1 MIFGSLIQQLFSD
14 HSPVQVLDGEGFG
27 VLFESAAPMR
37 LTVRDE
43 KRATRFPVETGG
55 ERSDHVID
63 NAIEIAIEFV
73 LTGREA
79 RQQFQAMRQAYLE
92 RRLVTVQT
100 RMGTYDNMLI
110 EAFPHEE
117 TVTVSDGAVLPVRF
131 LEWLEIQP
139 EYGELQQSEVA
150 DPKQSSTV
158 QRGAQTG
165 ATPSVE
171 TEQRGSSILGSW
183 GLVQ

>member
-1 MIFGSLIQQLFSD
+1 MIFGSLMQQLFSD
-14 HSPVQVLDGEGFG
+14 HSPVQVLDGEGFE

-55 ERSDHVID
+55 ERSDHVVD

-73 LTGREA
+73 VTGHTA
-79 RQQFQAMRQAYLE
+79 RQQFQAMRQAYLD
-92 RRLVTVQT
+92 RKLVTVQT
-100 RMGTYDNMLI
+100 RMGSYPNMLI

-117 TVTVSDGAVLPVRF
+117 TVSISDGAVLPVRF
-131 LEWLEIQP
+131 IEWLEIQP
-139 EYGELQQSEVA
+139 EYGELQQNQVA
-150 DPKQSSTV
+150 DAKQSSTV

-165 ATPSVE
+165 STPSAD
-171 TEQRGSSILGSW
+171 TEQRGSSIMGSW
-183 GLVQ
+183 GLI